1 MRKSWREV
9 TLGDVVELIP
19 GKYVPKSEYVD
30 DGPFFIYG
38 SNSVMGKYSKA
49 LINVPHTVMAAIGAY
64 AGAVRYSPE
73 PSWVNNN
80 AFGLVANSETEP
92 KFLFLWLENILDL
105 KSVVAGTGQPYVQR
119 LSLKA
124 VRINLPSQL
133 EQKRIVDLVSSVD
146 SYIAALQKQADAAR
160 VARNAV
166 LSELLSAGRDDW
178 LETKVSALLSRSVG
192 GVWGAEPGADQE
204 AVTVVRS
211 TEFTTSGVLN
221 FATGVPRSIKSS
233 QLSSREL
240 AEGDILLEK
249 SGGGPSQPVGRVV
262 YVESDIPRRFVCSNF
277 IQLLTPNRTSVSP
290 RFLFLALWLWHSE
303 DRTLEFQAQTTG
315 IRNLRTSDY
324 LDQII
329 AVPPL
334 VEQRR
339 IVEIV
344 SSVDGVIRSTE
355 QAVSDAKQ
363 LRSGLLSDLLSG
375 DHEIPES
382 YDRLLGAA

>member
-1 MRKSWREV
+1 MRKCWREV

-105 KSVVAGTGQPYVQR
+105 KSVVAGTVQPYVQR
-119 LSLKA
+119 PLLKA

-146 SYIAALQKQADAAR
+146 SYIAALQQQADAAR

-166 LSELLSAGRDDW
+166 LSELLSAGGEDW
-178 LETKVSALLSRSVG
+178 IETTLGDVAEWYSGGTPKAGRSEYYDG
-192 GVWGAEPGADQE
+192 GDIPWVVIADLMK
-204 AVTVVRS
+204 
-211 TEFTTSGVLN
+211 TEIYET
-221 FATGVPRSIKSS
+221 ATRITPAG
-233 QLSSREL
+233 L
-240 AEGDILLEK
+240 AEI
-249 SGGGPSQPVGRVV
+249 GGRLAPVGSVLISMYATVGRSGITHVPV
-262 YVESDIPRRFVCSNF
+262 ATNQAIAWSV
-277 IQLLTPNRTSVSP
+277 PNTELVLP
-290 RFLFLALWLWHSE
+290 RFLLLIAQS
-303 DRTLEFQAQTTG
+303 LENEISSMGRGATQRNINRAMLREFTFQ
-315 IRNLRTSDY
+315 L
-324 LDQII
+324 
-329 AVPPL
+329 PPIE
-334 VEQRR
+334 EQGR

-344 SSVDGVIRSTE
+344 SSIDDLIESTE
-355 QAVSDAKQ
+355 HAVADAKH
-363 LRSGLLSDLLSG
+363 LRSGLLLDLLSG
-375 DHEIPES
+375 SHEIPES

>member
-1 MRKSWREV
+1 MRKCWREV

-49 LINVPHTVMAAIGAY
+49 LINVPHTVMAAIGN

-105 KSVVAGTGQPYVQR
+105 KSVVAGTVQPYVQR
-119 LSLKA
+119 PSLKA

-146 SYIAALQKQADAAR
+146 SYIAALQQQADAAR

-166 LSELLSAGRDDW
+166 LSELLSAGGEDW
-178 LETKVSALLSRSVG
+178 IETTLGDVAEWYSGGTPKAGRSEYYDG
-192 GVWGAEPGADQE
+192 GDIPWVVIADLMK
-204 AVTVVRS
+204 
-211 TEFTTSGVLN
+211 TEIYET
-221 FATGVPRSIKSS
+221 ATRITPAG
-233 QLSSREL
+233 L
-240 AEGDILLEK
+240 AEI
-249 SGGGPSQPVGRVV
+249 GGRLAPVGSVLISMYATVGRSGITHVPV
-262 YVESDIPRRFVCSNF
+262 ATNQAIAWSV
-277 IQLLTPNRTSVSP
+277 PNTELVLP
-290 RFLFLALWLWHSE
+290 RFLLLIAQS
-303 DRTLEFQAQTTG
+303 LENEISSMGRGATQRNINRAMLREFTFQ
-315 IRNLRTSDY
+315 L
-324 LDQII
+324 
-329 AVPPL
+329 PPIE
-334 VEQRR
+334 EQGR

-344 SSVDGVIRSTE
+344 SSIDDLIESTE
-355 QAVSDAKQ
+355 HAVADAKH
-363 LRSGLLSDLLSG
+363 LRSGLLLDLLSG
-375 DHEIPES
+375 SHEIPES

>member
-1 MRKSWREV
+1 MRKCWREV

-105 KSVVAGTGQPYVQR
+105 KSVVAGTVQPYVQR
-119 LSLKA
+119 PLLKA

-146 SYIAALQKQADAAR
+146 SYIAALQQQVDAAR
-160 VARNAV
+160 AARSAV
-166 LSELLSAGRDDW
+166 LSELLSA
-178 LETKVSALLSRSVG
+178 S
-192 GVWGAEPGADQE
+192 GADWIE
-204 AVTVVRS
+204 
-211 TEFTTSGVLN
+211 TSLGALCDLYQPK
-221 FATGVPRSIKSS
+221 TISKSQMS
-233 QLSSREL
+233 DS
-240 AEGDILLEK
+240 APYIVYGAN
-249 SGGGPSQPVGRVV
+249 GPVGRFDHFNHEEPEVV
-262 YVESDIPRRFVCSNF
+262 LSCRGTCGVVNMTPERCWITGNAMVVRPKDQRVTKEFLYLALQASVNVQATISGSAQPQITRAGLSPAK
-277 IQLLTPNRTSVSP
+277 IQL
-290 RFLFLALWLWHSE
+290 
-303 DRTLEFQAQTTG
+303 
-315 IRNLRTSDY
+315 
-324 LDQII
+324 
-329 AVPPL
+329 PPKH
-334 VEQRR
+334 EQMR
-339 IVEIV
+339 IVEVV
-344 SSVDGVIRSTE
+344 SSLHDVIQSTE
-355 QAVSDAKQ
+355 QAVAESMS
-363 LRSGLLSDLLSG
+363 LRTGLLSDLLSG
-375 DHEIPES
+375 NHEIPES